1 MDQRGNFLKDKAERF
16 LENAYELFKKEQ
28 YDLCA
33 FNVEQAIQLF
43 LKYKLWEELGDFEKT
58 HQISKLLKDL
68 EEISKEPQKITS
80 LIEKYKEV
88 IADLEVAYIE
98 SRYLPVRFFK
108 EQTKK
113 MLDFAEKLR
122 EFLGLK

>member
-1 MDQRGNFLKDKAERF
+1 MVKKGEFLKDKAERF
-16 LENAYELFKKEQ
+16 LENAYELFQKEQ

-33 FNVEQAIQLF
+33 FNVEQAVQLF
-43 LKYKLWEELGDFEKT
+43 LKYKLWEKLGDFEKT

-68 EEISKEPQKITS
+68 QEIADDPQKIKNLT
-80 LIEKYKEV
+80 EKHKEV

-98 SRYLPVRFFK
+98 SRYLPVQFFK

-113 MLDFAEKLR
+113 MLDFAE
-122 EFLGLK
+122 ELKEALELK

>member
-1 MDQRGNFLKDKAERF
+1 MVRKGEFLKDKAERF
-16 LENAYELFKKEQ
+16 LENAYELFQKEQ

-33 FNVEQAIQLF
+33 FNVEQAVQLF
-43 LKYKLWEELGDFEKT
+43 LKYKLWEKLGDFEKT

-68 EEISKEPQKITS
+68 QEIADDPQKIKDLT
-80 LIEKYKEV
+80 EKHKEV

-98 SRYLPVRFFK
+98 SRYLTVQFFK

-113 MLDFAEKLR
+113 MLDFAE
-122 EFLGLK
+122 ELKEALELK